1 MEFLG
6 LVLIGCLVGLTTVL
20 FGFGGGF
27 VTVPIITL
35 VDADLGH
42 DTARVAAATSA
53 LVMLVN
59 AIVATVSTKRS
70 TLAHLKGRWWLL
82 GLLGLGGALGAFAG
96 RFAPEAL
103 LQWGF
108 VAYIAATAIDLLAR
122 PGFFRRKPAV
132 VDEVGEA
139 SEGGRG
145 IAAVWGVPIGGLA
158 SFLGVG
164 GSVMTVPMMRRS
176 GATMTVATTLAN
188 PLTLVIMSP
197 AVLVTI
203 LTPAAIEAPGI
214 VGSLDLVAAA
224 ALLIGGLPLIVF
236 LRRRVP
242 KIPEILHA
250 WGYFVLLVRPVWSS
264 PWPEGAGGRA
274 EGRRVCAECGRASQK
289 MFSTVPA
296 ALAQD
301 GWQTEVDRR
310 AGRSCWR
317 RRLRTVCTGP
327 GITAIASAS
336 TTGP

>member
-1 MEFLG
+1 MLCDGQVEFFG
-6 LVLIGCLVGLTTVL
+6 LVLVGCLVGLTTVL

-27 VTVPIITL
+27 VAVPIITI
-35 VDADLGH
+35 VDADLGS

-59 AIVATVSTKRS
+59 AIIATVSTKRE

-82 GLLGLGGALGAFAG
+82 TLLALGGALGAFGG

-108 VAYIAATAIDLLAR
+108 VIYIAITAIDLLAR
-122 PGFFRRKPAV
+122 PGFFRPAAQV
-132 VDEVGEA
+132 KQQTG
-139 SEGGRG
+139 EGGRG

-203 LTPAAIEAPGI
+203 TAHASIDAPGI
-214 VGSLDLVAAA
+214 VGSLDLYSAS
-224 ALLIGGLPLIVF
+224 ALLIGAIPLIVI

-242 KIPEILHA
+242 KIPEVLHA
-250 WGYFVLLVRPVWSS
+250 WGYIILLIA
-264 PWPEGAGGRA
+264 AG
-274 EGRRVCAECGRASQK
+274 VI
-289 MFSTVPA
+289 V
-296 ALAQD
+296 
-301 GWQTEVDRR
+301 
-310 AGRSCWR
+310 
-317 RRLRTVCTGP
+317 
-327 GITAIASAS
+327 AIA
-336 TTGP
+336 

>member
-82 GLLGLGGALGAFAG
+82 GLLGWAGDLGAFAG

-132 VDEVGEA
+132 VDEVGEV

-188 PLTLVIMSP
+188 PLTLVIMSSGRARDDTDPGGDRCPGHRRITRPGGGRGAAHRWTADHRVP
-197 AVLVTI
+197 APPGAEDPRDPPRLG
-203 LTPAAIEAPGI
+203 LFRAAHRGRSSRRRGVRWSSSEAQSGTQL
-214 VGSLDLVAAA
+214 SQRC
-224 ALLIGGLPLIVF
+224 
-236 LRRRVP
+236 LRRM
-242 KIPEILHA
+242 
-250 WGYFVLLVRPVWSS
+250 
-264 PWPEGAGGRA
+264 GGRP
-274 EGRRVCAECGRASQK
+274 K
-289 MFSTVPA
+289 
-296 ALAQD
+296 
-301 GWQTEVDRR
+301 
-310 AGRSCWR
+310 
-317 RRLRTVCTGP
+317 
-327 GITAIASAS
+327 
-336 TTGP
+336 